1 MRSLGSGSNS
11 DPCSVTQLGGLVLYV
26 QKIWQTAADEIT
38 KVGFSRLFNKPG
50 FAFCRQVQISPKVF
64 SVTLA
69 ASQLS
74 WPVVQL
80 EDGG

>member
-26 QKIWQTAADEIT
+26 GKIWQTAADEIT
-38 KVGFSRLFNKPG
+38 KAGFSRLFNKPL

-64 SVTLA
+64 FVTLA

-74 WPVVQL
+74 WPVV
-80 EDGG
+80 